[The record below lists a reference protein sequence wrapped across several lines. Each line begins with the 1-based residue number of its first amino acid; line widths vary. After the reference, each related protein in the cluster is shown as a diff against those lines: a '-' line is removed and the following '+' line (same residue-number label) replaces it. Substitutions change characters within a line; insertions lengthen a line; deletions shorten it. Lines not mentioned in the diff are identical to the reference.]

1 MKVGDLVQ
9 VGVIDKQGREE
20 FISGMLIEDCPP
32 ESQIHGMHLV
42 LVLHPGFT
50 KWWPASYVR
59 KVDEIRD

>member
-9 VGVIDKQGREE
+9 VGVLDKQGREE

-32 ESQIHGMHLV
+32 ESHTNGMHLMQ
-42 LVLHPGFT
+42 VLHAGFT

-59 KVDEIRD
+59 KVDEVRD

>member
-1 MKVGDLVQ
+1 MKLGDLVQ

-32 ESQIHGMHLV
+32 ESHTNGMHLIH
-42 LVLHPGFT
+42 VLHVGFT

-59 KVDEIRD
+59 KVDESR